1 MDSLFSGGSA
11 KLTPEQTE
19 ELRKKRQEYLDYL
32 STQQTN
38 TNADVSKKALTPESG
53 TAILNV
59 IKTAQDWM
67 AKNPNADLNTVLA
80 QREQTSTEISR
91 IISTDKP
98 KNTIIN
104 VTTML
109 PIFAKEAEQKQI
121 IKPDVTPKL
130 DAIAKETKKWF
141 DKNKDKATSI
151 EYNQQTAEF
160 VKKVHEAIVDQK
172 AIEYIDGKLNSVAN
186 IDPDSLKKLQQE
198 NEQYIQ
204 KTEDETVD
212 VNKGFKKILST
223 ATTTF
228 FAFLLITFLVMCGSF
243 AANLAIG
250 RPPAYRVLY
259 FIWGFIPFFAPFV
272 LLYTIYRRIK
282 EGRLAMYAILPV
294 SIEPA
299 TTRLG
304 RFFWYPFYYVPDVEQ
319 ATLYKQFQETLQAA
333 ASP

>member
-1 MDSLFSGGSA
+1 MATLFGGP

-38 TNADVSKKALTPESG
+38 TNADVSKKTLTPESG
-53 TAILNV
+53 DAILKI
-59 IKTAQDWM
+59 IKAAQDWM

-80 QREQTSTEISR
+80 EREKTSTEISR
-91 IISTDKP
+91 VVATDVP
-98 KNTIIN
+98 KRTMNN
-104 VTTML
+104 LVTML
-109 PIFAKEAEQKQI
+109 PIYAKEAEQKQI
-121 IKPDVTPKL
+121 IKSDVVPKL
-130 DAIAKETKKWF
+130 EAVAKQTKSWY

-151 EYNQQTAEF
+151 EFNQEVAKFDKGVTD
-160 VKKVHEAIVDQK
+160 AIVDQK
-172 AIEYIDGKLNSVAN
+172 GIEYINSKLNSVRN
-186 IDPDSLKKLQQE
+186 LDPEGLRKVQQE
-198 NEQYIQ
+198 NQKYIQ
-204 KTEDETVD
+204 KTEDETID
-212 VNKGFKKILST
+212 VNKGVKQVMST
-223 ATTTF
+223 ATKTF
-228 FAFLLITFLVMCGSF
+228 FGFLLVTFLIMCGSF

-259 FIWGFIPFFAPFV
+259 FLWGAIPFFAPLV

-282 EGRLAMYAILPV
+282 EGRLPMYAILPV

-299 TTRLG
+299 STRLG